1 MRSSNKWKIL
11 AGHWTIKPGRQNGRL
26 LHWPKRSCTKTKLWK
41 LLLKPAFVPQA
52 ECAVA
57 RQNFSLLATAHDCER
72 GKISPQHIYQIHEHF
87 AKMSFSDTETGM
99 VVYFLDVP
107 CLWDL
112 VRMQRGLVLLYKI
125 NCWKITIMKYIWRT
139 GLLSVDL
146 SFEFLLHRL
155 IFFSE

>member
-1 MRSSNKWKIL
+1 MSSEGSLLYKPVSQSCAVATSEKFWRATGQSNL
-11 AGHWTIKPGRQNGRL
+11 ADRMEDCSTGQNAVVRNPNIGSFCYSQ
-26 LHWPKRSCTKTKLWK
+26 P
-41 LLLKPAFVPQA
+41 FVPQA

-125 NCWKITIMKYIWRT
+125 NCWKITIMKYI
-139 GLLSVDL
+139 
-146 SFEFLLHRL
+146 
-155 IFFSE
+155 